1 MRVRE
6 RSEGPNAGTIMGAIG
21 MAAGIVAL
29 AVSLSGVA
37 GAVSSSGH
45 LVKKGDIAKGAV
57 TAKALAR
64 GAVHARALAGSA
76 VTTPKLADEAVNRRV
91 LKTGSVT
98 VRAISPNAVTAGAI
112 APGSIYGGA
121 LAKRTLH
128 VTVIKD
134 LDQVAENGTWTGS
147 DGANALC
154 GPGEALL
161 GTGFAMTQPGNR
173 EVSWLQ
179 ALPVLSGTGDSVS
192 GRFASN
198 SGGSAEGEI
207 VALCLGSP

>member
-1 MRVRE
+1 
-6 RSEGPNAGTIMGAIG
+6 MGAIG

-37 GAVSSSGH
+37 GAVSNNGR

-57 TAKALAR
+57 TAKALAP

-76 VTTPKLADEAVNRRV
+76 VTTPKLADESVNKRV
-91 LKTGSVT
+91 LKNGSVT
-98 VRAISPNAVTAGAI
+98 VRAIAPNAVTAGAI

-128 VTVIKD
+128 VTPLKD
-134 LDQVAENGTWTGS
+134 ADAVASNPEWTAGDTAS
-147 DGANALC
+147 SLC

-173 EVSWLQ
+173 EVAWLQ